1 MNGYSSHHL
10 LNVFK
15 FIIVQTWM
23 NSFNSVSIHTQ
34 YVAGL
39 WNECILIRFVWQC
52 MDDIN
57 SFSARIQELGVHG
70 PNSWLQW
77 LMMLWLL
84 LVFGTHHTSYWLTLS
99 YRLWHVFFSSLEWI
113 VISSTLAGCIIYA
126 CITKLSPWKPFC
138 LSVESKFEQ
147 PLKYQCDGTLKIT
160 NTNTCLLFKL
170 IVA

>member
-1 MNGYSSHHL
+1 
-10 LNVFK
+10 
-15 FIIVQTWM
+15 M

-70 PNSWLQW
+70 PNSWLPW

-99 YRLWHVFFSSLEWI
+99 YRLWHGFLFFPWVDSYFQHLGWLHHLCLYYKVVTMETILFECWEQ
-113 VISSTLAGCIIYA
+113 VWTTPEISMWWNSKNNQYEYM
-126 CITKLSPWKPFC
+126 PPFKTNC
-138 LSVESKFEQ
+138 GLMLPYGSVMA
-147 PLKYQCDGTLKIT
+147 PHC
-160 NTNTCLLFKL
+160 C
-170 IVA
+170 